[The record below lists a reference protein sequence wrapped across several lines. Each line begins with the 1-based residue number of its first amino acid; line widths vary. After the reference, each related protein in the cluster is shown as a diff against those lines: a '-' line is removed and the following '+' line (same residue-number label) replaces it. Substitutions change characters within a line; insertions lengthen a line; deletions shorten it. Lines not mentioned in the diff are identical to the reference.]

1 MAIGIHQSLGVI
13 VQKKIKVKIMINTL
27 SLTLNQKTF
36 KVNYKIKKKS
46 AGLYD
51 RLPVKSNYST
61 KHI

>member
-27 SLTLNQKTF
+27 SLTLNQKIF

-46 AGLYD
+46 KLKFNTI
-51 RLPVKSNYST
+51 LKKIV
-61 KHI
+61 I